1 MLLNAVFYR
10 AGRRG
15 VFAIYAGPADKQKTN
30 SVPYAIYGQL
40 CVW

>member
-10 AGRRG
+10 AEA
-15 VFAIYAGPADKQKTN
+15 FLPYAGPADKQKTKCTVCDIRAT
-30 SVPYAIYGQL
+30 S